1 MSDVRPGPFVQG
13 KGLEPLAHVPIMEVK
28 PCALPFELPKN
39 FKDLGEKEKE
49 EVCRAL
55 AEHNTTEKEREIAES
70 NPSTIL
76 FKSPDG
82 YREFMA
88 ARKLRLSKKRDEG
101 EPIVVARETP
111 EMLSQALMAM
121 EPVSAPPPMPSSD
134 GSSEDCETLEI

>member
-13 KGLEPLAHVPIMEVK
+13 KGLEPLPRVPVLKVEA
-28 PCALPFELPKN
+28 CALPFEFPKN
-39 FKDLGEKEKE
+39 FKELNEKEKD
-49 EVCRAL
+49 EVSRAL
-55 AEHNTTEKEREIAES
+55 AEHNVTEKEREIAES

-88 ARKLRLSKKRDEG
+88 ARKLRLSMERDEG
-101 EPIVVARETP
+101 EPIIVARETP

-121 EPVSAPPPMPSSD
+121 EPVSAPPPMPSD
-134 GSSEDCETLEI
+134 EGPSEDCETLEI